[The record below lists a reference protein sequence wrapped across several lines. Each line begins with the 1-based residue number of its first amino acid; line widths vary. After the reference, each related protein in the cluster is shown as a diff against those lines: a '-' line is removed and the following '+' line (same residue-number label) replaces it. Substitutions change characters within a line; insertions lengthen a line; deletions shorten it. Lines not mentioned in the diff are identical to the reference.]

1 MRRSVRIGVVAL
13 ALGSTVIVGCGG
25 DEGGNSSSGG
35 SSATPADVVMR
46 GNDALKWDQ
55 KQYSAKAG
63 EITIE
68 IVNDGIQPH
77 TAVIEKVP
85 AFKKLIVNKKG
96 EKARGTVTLQ
106 PGTYVIY
113 CDVAGHRGAGMEAEL
128 VVS

>member
-1 MRRSVRIGVVAL
+1 MRQSVRVGAVAL
-13 ALGSTVIVGCGG
+13 ALSSMVIVGCGG
-25 DEGGNSSSGG
+25 DDGSTSNGGDA
-35 SSATPADVVMR
+35 ATPADVVMR

-55 KQYSAKAG
+55 KTYTAKAG
-63 EITIE
+63 QITIE

-85 AFKKLIVNKKG
+85 TFKKLIVNKKG

-106 PGTYVIY
+106 PGTYVVY

>member
-25 DEGGNSSSGG
+25 DDGGGSSEG

-55 KQYSAKAG
+55 KQYTAKAG

-85 AFKKLIVNKKG
+85 TFKKLIVNKKG
-96 EKARGTVTLQ
+96 EKSRGTVTLQ

>member
-1 MRRSVRIGVVAL
+1 MRGSVRVGMIVL
-13 ALGSTVIVGCGG
+13 AMGGSVLVGCGG
-25 DEGGNSSSGG
+25 DDTGGGTTN
-35 SSATPADVVMR
+35 AEPADVVMH

-55 KQYSAKAG
+55 KEYAATAG

-77 TAVIEKVP
+77 TAVIEKVSG
-85 AFKKLIVNKKG
+85 FKKLIVNKKG
-96 EKARGTVTLQ
+96 ETARGSVTLQ

-113 CDVAGHRGAGMEAEL
+113 CDVAGHRSAGMEAEL